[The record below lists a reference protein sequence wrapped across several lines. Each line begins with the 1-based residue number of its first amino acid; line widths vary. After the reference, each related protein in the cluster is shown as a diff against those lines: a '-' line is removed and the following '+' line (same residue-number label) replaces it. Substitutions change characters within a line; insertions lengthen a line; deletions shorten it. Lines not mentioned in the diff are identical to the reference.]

1 MEEEITKLSLQLENL
16 KKALVTLNEAIQEPY
31 VTLVRDASIQRFEY
45 TFELTW
51 KILRRISKI
60 EGLEAASPRQS
71 IRNAFQLG
79 LISETDIW
87 FQFLEDRNL
96 TSHTYNE
103 ERAESVY
110 QSAKKFPVAVSSL
123 ISLIEKKYIQN
134 AGSAH
139 D

>member
-1 MEEEITKLSLQLENL
+1 MEEEIKKLSLQLESL
-16 KKALVTLNEAIQEPY
+16 KKALATLNEAIQEPY

-45 TFELTW
+45 TFELAW
-51 KILRRISKI
+51 KVFRRVSKI
-60 EGLEAASPRQS
+60 EGLETDSPRQA

-79 LISETDIW
+79 LISETDPW

-110 QSAKKFPVAVSSL
+110 QSAKKFPAALNTV
-123 ISLIEKKYIQN
+123 ISLIEKKYLYN
-134 AGSAH
+134 SGSK
-139 D
+139 